1 MHKLKIM
8 PKSIGK
14 IPVEAEV
21 FSPNMLAGK
30 TLEEVGEM
38 HVHVGN
44 KISKVKELFELD
56 GDISDQ
62 GENQTL
68 VLEGDFSLVKYIGT
82 RMTSGVIV
90 IKGDA
95 GMHTGAEMSG
105 GEIRIKGSVGD
116 WAGAE
121 MKGGLMIIEGDAGH
135 QLGCAYRGSSEGM
148 TGGCIAVK
156 GNVGIEAGLNM
167 RRGMIVIQGDVDQF
181 AGAHSNGGQIFVF
194 GNTSKRTGAM
204 ARGNGGFVACL
215 GSVEAILPTY
225 RYDTTYKPLF
235 MKLYMRQLKE
245 ELGITQAE
253 KFMDKA
259 FKAYKG
265 DLSVGGNFEI
275 LVAEH

>member
-1 MHKLKIM
+1 MRELKIF
-8 PKSIGK
+8 PKKIGK

-21 FSPNMLAGK
+21 FSPSMLAGK
-30 TLEEVGEM
+30 TVEEVGELY
-38 HVHVGN
+38 VHVGN
-44 KISKVKELFELD
+44 KLSKVKEFFELE
-56 GDISDQ
+56 GDISVQ

-68 VLEGDFSLVKYIGT
+68 VLEGDFSKVKYIGS
-82 RMTSGVIV
+82 RMTKGVIV
-90 IKGDA
+90 INGDA

-105 GEIRIKGSVGD
+105 GEIRINGSVED

-121 MKGGLMIIEGDAGH
+121 MKGGLMIIDGDAGH

-156 GNVGIEAGLNM
+156 GSAGIEAGFNM

-194 GNTSKRTGAM
+194 GETSKRAGAM

-215 GSVEAILPTY
+215 GSVEALLPTY
-225 RYDTTYKPLF
+225 RYDTTYKPVF

-245 ELGITQAE
+245 ELGIVQAE

-259 FKAYKG
+259 FKVYKG

-275 LVAEH
+275 LVADN